1 MAEFDALAK
10 REGFEPGLGGRW
22 RPGLRESALFD
33 RNVIHEIHR
42 MAREGI
48 YDIRGFGAKRRVP
61 HFDDLLFLGA
71 SVSRY
76 PLEGYRERCDTDVT
90 LGTRFA
96 KEPIHLEIPI
106 TIAGMSFGAL
116 SAPAKEALGRGASA
130 VGTSTTTGDGGM
142 LPEEREHSETLVY
155 QMLPSRYGMN
165 PDDLRRADAVEIVVG
180 QGAKPGGGGI
190 LMGQKVSDRVAEMR
204 DLPKGIDQRSACRHP
219 DWTGP
224 DDLEIKIQE
233 LREITDWRKPVYVKI
248 GATRTY
254 FDVALAVKAG
264 ADVIVLDG
272 MEGGTAATQ
281 EMFIEHVGI
290 PILAAIPE
298 AVRSLQELGM
308 HRQVQLIV
316 SGGIRSGAD
325 VAKALAL
332 GADACSIGVAAVVAL
347 GDNSPHFERE
357 YEEIGTAAGYYD
369 DWHEGRD
376 PVGISTQDDELAK
389 RFDPELGGRRLANY
403 LRAMVL
409 EAQTLARACGKS
421 HLHNLEPEDMVAL
434 TVEAA
439 AMSKVPL
446 AGTSWVPGR
455 GVPPYSEMNPMEVD

>member
-1 MAEFDALAK
+1 MTGWWRESRRSVTEFDALSK
-10 REGFEPGLGGRW
+10 REGFQPGLGGRW

-33 RNVIHEIHR
+33 RGTIHEIHR

-48 YDIRGFGAKRRVP
+48 YDIRGFGAKRKVP

-76 PLEGYRERCDTDVT
+76 PLEGYRERCATDVT

-96 KEPIHLEIPI
+96 RRPIELEIPI

-130 VGTSTTTGDGGM
+130 AGTSTTTGDGGM
-142 LPEEREHSETLVY
+142 LPEEREHSDKLVY
-155 QMLPSRYGMN
+155 QILPSRYGMN
-165 PDDLRRADAVEIVVG
+165 PDDLRRADAVEVVVG
-180 QGAKPGGGGI
+180 QGAKPGGGGM
-190 LMGQKVSDRVAEMR
+190 LLGQKISDRVAEMR

-224 DDLEIKIQE
+224 DDLEIKIEE
-233 LREITDWRKPVYVKI
+233 LREITDWEKPIYVKV

-272 MEGGTAATQ
+272 MEGGTAASQ
-281 EMFIEHVGI
+281 EVFIEHVGI

-298 AVRSLQELGM
+298 AVRSLQDLDM
-308 HRQVQLIV
+308 HREVQLIV
-316 SGGIRSGAD
+316 SGGIRTGAD

-332 GADACSIGVAAVVAL
+332 GADAVSIGVAAVVAL
-347 GDNSPHFERE
+347 GDNAPEFEQE

-376 PVGISTQDDELAK
+376 PVGISTQDEELAS

-421 HLHNLEPEDMVAL
+421 HVHNLEPEDMVAL
-434 TVEAA
+434 TLEAA
-439 AMSKVPL
+439 AMAKVPL
-446 AGTSWVPGR
+446 AGTDWVPGR
-455 GVPPYSEMNPMEVD
+455 VG